1 MPHCW
6 SSQRLEKMLV
16 SDNRSITTVETPR
29 ALTTNVPLQIDFQTR
44 VARDVFKAPRLLWV
58 DDTQTLLSLYKSI
71 FESLGFEVLAISSPR
86 EALNHAWLANA
97 DVAILDYEMPEMD
110 GGQLADLLKAWHPTL
125 PVILYSGCV
134 DLNALHCDSV
144 DAFCAKSAPREEL
157 LTTIQR
163 LLPKPCKSQGT
174 QCPGPGDL
182 SNLPDARTNRVA
194 LV

>member
-1 MPHCW
+1 
-6 SSQRLEKMLV
+6 MLV

-110 GGQLADLLKAWHPTL
+110 GGQLAYLIKALHPTL
-125 PVILYSGCV
+125 PVILYSGCI
-134 DLNALHCDSV
+134 DINALHCGSHSV

-157 LTTIQR
+157 LATIER
-163 LLPKPCKSQGT
+163 LLPKPCKSQGREYQIQT
-174 QCPGPGDL
+174 I
-182 SNLPDARTNRVA
+182 
-194 LV
+194 